1 VRAIV
6 ALSLAGVVC
15 ALVGG
20 AIFHGV
26 HGDTPLERSIAYGC
40 WFAATVVLV
49 LAAVSSQKLV
59 WRRTSLPVLEGWV
72 FVSSAVVLTGVGAVI
87 DAVGT

>member
-1 VRAIV
+1 
-6 ALSLAGVVC
+6 
-15 ALVGG
+15 
-20 AIFHGV
+20 
-26 HGDTPLERSIAYGC
+26 
-40 WFAATVVLV
+40 V

-87 DAVGT
+87 DAIGT